1 MPTPFARSMRSLELD
16 GFHSTLVL
24 LLVGALLFCGWLA
37 WFLFAEVS
45 LYAVTDTARIEVI
58 QETHP
63 VSDKV
68 IVVAE
73 FAPPE
78 ALGRVRPEQRG
89 RLRLDGFPWA
99 QYGTVSA
106 TVARVATETQN
117 GKIRV
122 ELDVE
127 EAPDFP
133 VSLQHGLTGT
143 LEIEV
148 ERVSPAHLVL
158 RSIGRASSRPASE
171 DRASR

>member
-1 MPTPFARSMRSLELD
+1 MRSLELD

-127 EAPDFP
+127 EADFP

-148 ERVSPAHLVL
+148 ERVSPAYLVL